1 MKQGKR
7 IIINFIYDGLMDW
20 YVRIPYGNNG
30 GVWNSRTYVYKYF
43 PKSEHTFQDA
53 IDWRLMM
60 MKKLEAEGKR
70 GNVDKIKGRWH
81 TAKKFEE
88 EEKAGM
94 YKEFLQ

>member
-1 MKQGKR
+1 MGKR
-7 IIINFIYDGLMDW
+7 TIISFIYDGLMDW
-20 YVRIPYGNNG
+20 YVRIPHANTCGQ
-30 GVWNSRTYVYKYF
+30 WNLDNYVHKYF

-53 IDWRLMM
+53 IDWRLNM

-70 GNVDKIKGRWH
+70 GNVDKIRGRWH

-94 YKEFLQ
+94 YKEFL